1 MKPFRARS
9 AAALYE
15 AHHGPN
21 MTPMVDVVMVILIFF
36 MASAAILGPE
46 WFLKTALPVAGS
58 APPIADQPVR
68 CRVILGAGDVARLAL
83 DAASPETLPFYQVEN
98 RLRDLRAARGRDGL
112 IVLVEPGPDAA
123 YDDVVRVHEWCA
135 TLDIPKVG
143 LAETPESPPTPE
155 NPG

>member
-46 WFLKTALPVAGS
+46 WFLKSALPITA
-58 APPIADQPVR
+58 ATANPPTDPPARLRI
-68 CRVILGAGDVARLAL
+68 ILDAGDVARVAL
-83 DAASPETLPFYQVEN
+83 DDAEPMPTPFFEVEA
-98 RLRDLRAARGRDGL
+98 RLRDELARRGPDGL
-112 IVLVEPGPDAA
+112 IVLVEPSASAA
-123 YDDVVRVHEWCA
+123 YDHVVRVHEWSA
-135 TLDIPKVG
+135 AAGITKVG
-143 LAETPESPPTPE
+143 LAEAPKGQ
-155 NPG
+155 NP

>member
-46 WFLKTALPVAGS
+46 WFLKSALPVV
-58 APPIADQPVR
+58 APTTTPPTDPPARLRIVLD
-68 CRVILGAGDVARLAL
+68 AGDVARVAL
-83 DAASPETLPFYQVEN
+83 DDAEPLPVPLFQVEA
-98 RLRDLRAARGRDGL
+98 RLRDELARRGAEGL
-112 IVLVEPGPDAA
+112 VVLVEPTPNAPYDA
-123 YDDVVRVHEWCA
+123 VVRVHEWCA
-135 TLDIPKVG
+135 AAGITKVG
-143 LAETPESPPTPE
+143 LAGQRP
-155 NPG
+155 